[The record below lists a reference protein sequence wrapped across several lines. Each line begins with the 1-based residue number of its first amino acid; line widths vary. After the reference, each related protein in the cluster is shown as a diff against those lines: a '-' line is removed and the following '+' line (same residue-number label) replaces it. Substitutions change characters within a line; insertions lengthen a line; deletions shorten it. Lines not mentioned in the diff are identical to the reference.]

1 MRLDVKLTQLY
12 QISRQK
18 AQDALQQGRVF
29 VNSVNV
35 TKNAY
40 DVSDTD
46 CIEMRV
52 REVEFVSRAGYKLDE
67 MLNKH
72 SLDVSGWICID
83 IGSSTGGFTDC
94 LLQRRVKSVTCV
106 DVGTN
111 QLHSKLR
118 DDPRVTVMENTNA
131 RDLDASRFDVAFD
144 LLVMDV
150 SFISV
155 RLLVGNLAALVRPHG
170 KMIVLFKPQFEVG
183 EKYLNKS
190 GIVTSQKA
198 INSSIDSF
206 RQQCRSWQLMV
217 HDCHKSSVIG
227 RDGNQEYVFYLSK
240 I

>member
-1 MRLDVKLTQLY
+1 MRLDIKLTKLY

-29 VNSVNV
+29 VNGVNV

-40 DVSDTD
+40 DVTDTD
-46 CIEMRV
+46 CIEMKARKI
-52 REVEFVSRAGYKLDE
+52 EFVSRAGYKLDE
-67 MLNKH
+67 MLTKH
-72 SLDVSGWICID
+72 DLDVSGWVCID

-94 LLQRRVKSVTCV
+94 LLQRNVNSVTCV

-111 QLHSKLR
+111 QLHSRLR
-118 DDPRVTVMENTNA
+118 NDPRITVMENTNA
-131 RDLDASRFDVAFD
+131 RDLDAACFTQLFD

-155 RLLVGNLAALVRPHG
+155 RLLMGKMAELIRPQG

-190 GIVTSQKA
+190 GIVTSQKEIDA
-198 INSSIDSF
+198 SIVSMK
-206 RQQCRSWQLMV
+206 QLCGSLQLKV
-217 HDCHKSSVIG
+217 YDCHKSSVTG
-227 RDGNQEYVFYLSK
+227 RDGNQEYLFYLSK